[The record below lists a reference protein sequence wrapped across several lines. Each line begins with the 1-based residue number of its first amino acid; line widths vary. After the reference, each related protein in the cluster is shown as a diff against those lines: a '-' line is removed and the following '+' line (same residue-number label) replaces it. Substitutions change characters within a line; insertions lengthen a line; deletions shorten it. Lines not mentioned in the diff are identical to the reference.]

1 MGRQVPLK
9 EEIANHSSILAWRF
23 PWTEEPGALQS
34 IALQRVTHDSLSF
47 MTEHSTAQHILPTI
61 FSFKEISMVFQ
72 ENLNYLQVSKKPFSV
87 TAYHK
92 DAHDYK
98 HYNKISYFTSR
109 VQFNSVPQSCP
120 TLCNPMNH
128 SMPGFPVHHQLPE
141 STQTHVH

>member
-1 MGRQVPLK
+1 MAQTVKLLPAMLETWVRSLGWENPLEK
-9 EEIANHSSILAWRF
+9 EIANHSSILAWRF

-109 VQFNSVPQSCP
+109 VQFNSV
-120 TLCNPMNH
+120 
-128 SMPGFPVHHQLPE
+128 
-141 STQTHVH
+141 

>member
-1 MGRQVPLK
+1 MGHQVPLK

>member
-1 MGRQVPLK
+1 MTS
-9 EEIANHSSILAWRF
+9 HSSILAWRF

-128 SMPGFPVHHQLPE
+128 SMPGLLIHHQLPE
-141 STQTHVH
+141 FTQTHAH

>member
-98 HYNKISYFTSR
+98 HYNKISYSHPEFSSIQSLSR
-109 VQFNSVPQSCP
+109 VQLFATP
-120 TLCNPMNH
+120 
-128 SMPGFPVHHQLPE
+128 
-141 STQTHVH
+141 